1 MVLHART
8 AKASD
13 RNIAPN
19 YDQCSSHAFVLSARE
34 NTLGDQHRGLVAA
47 LRRGGASVF
56 ANDAICIDKHR
67 IAACPARSAARRLI
81 DNGISDCRTLELS
94 PLRLRGTHMEKPD
107 DAIGR
112 AIRALV
118 NDTSAVWETFVKTV
132 GDAAWKA
139 SLRATPRRAQAEVLF
154 SHLMSRLHADRFS
167 LPARLDASGL
177 ESAAAFLE
185 REITSY
191 VDRWLIDLLRC
202 GAPEAADTLVRVLH
216 SDVKAWAQRAVS
228 PGMQIGVDDV
238 VQDVLVA
245 LLADNGRRITAY
257 SGGGSFR
264 GFLRTVVVRL
274 AADSARRERGRRR
287 PNTKTD
293 TPGGRPRLI
302 SLDDDAHPLDLADDN
317 ADPESELLAAEAIC
331 AQAQREA
338 ALLDRLRS
346 LPAAEREILEARFV
360 DGRKPR
366 EIAAI
371 TGRDVKEIYR
381 VLERTLAGL
390 KQVLT

>member
-1 MVLHART
+1 
-8 AKASD
+8 
-13 RNIAPN
+13 
-19 YDQCSSHAFVLSARE
+19 
-34 NTLGDQHRGLVAA
+34 
-47 LRRGGASVF
+47 VF
-56 ANDAICIDKHR
+56 AHAAICIDKHSV
-67 IAACPARSAARRLI
+67 AASRARPVAGRLI
-81 DNGISDCRTLELS
+81 YNGISDCRTLELS
-94 PLRLRGTHMEKPD
+94 LLRPRETHMEKPD
-107 DAIGR
+107 DAVGR

-118 NDTSAVWETFVKTV
+118 NDNSAVWGTFVKAV
-132 GDAAWKA
+132 SDAAWKA
-139 SLRATPRRAQAEVLF
+139 SLRATPRRAQAEALF

-177 ESAAAFLE
+177 QSAAAFLE

-202 GAPEAADTLVRVLH
+202 GAPEAADTLVRILH
-216 SDVKAWAQRAVS
+216 SDVKAWTQRAVS

-238 VQDVLVA
+238 VQDVFVA

-257 SGGGSFR
+257 AGSGSFR

-287 PNTKTD
+287 PNAKGD
-293 TPGGRPRLI
+293 NAGGRPRLV
-302 SLDDDAHPLDLADDN
+302 SLDDEANPLDLADEN
-317 ADPESELLAAEAIC
+317 ANPESELLAVEAMT

-346 LPAAEREILEARFV
+346 LPMAEREILEARFL

-366 EIAAI
+366 EIAAL